1 MNSQRPPPAR
11 FTPDPALDPAL
22 ISEAADW
29 MLTLRYGEDARKAQA
44 DFDRWRQQ
52 SPAHAEAWARA
63 EALLGFFAQV
73 PAGIGKD
80 AFQALRRPTR
90 RRGMGAL
97 GALLIAAPASW
108 LAWRLMPWREWNA
121 DVSTA
126 TGERKSMTLADG
138 SRLVLNTASAVDIVF
153 TPAERRIRL
162 QAGEILVTT
171 SAAHSG
177 AGRPFVVQT
186 AQGLVQALG
195 TRFSVRCLDD
205 QTTRVAVFEHA
216 VELRA
221 AQGASGLLRAGWQ
234 ADFDA
239 ARIHPEIPVDN
250 SAALWEQGMLLA
262 RNMRL
267 ADVVAEMAR
276 YRSGVLRCHP
286 AVADL
291 RVSGA
296 VSLADTDAAL
306 ALLARALPLR
316 IEQASR
322 YWVTVAPR

>member
-1 MNSQRPPPAR
+1 MNTQQPLQAHGAPRA
-11 FTPDPALDPAL
+11 ALDPAL
-22 ISEAADW
+22 LSEAADW
-29 MLTLRYGEDARKAQA
+29 MMTLRYGDDARKAQA
-44 DFDRWRQQ
+44 SFDRWRQQ
-52 SPAHAEAWARA
+52 SPAHAEAWSRA
-63 EALLGFFAQV
+63 EALLGVFAQV

-80 AFQALRRPTR
+80 AFQALQRPTR
-90 RRGMGAL
+90 RRGMGML
-97 GALLIAAPASW
+97 GALLIAAPAGW
-108 LAWRLMPWREWNA
+108 LAWWHMPWREWTA
-121 DVSTA
+121 DVATA
-126 TGERKSMTLADG
+126 TGERRSMTLADG

-153 TPAERRIRL
+153 AAAERRVRL

-171 SAAHSG
+171 HTDPSPTY
-177 AGRPFVVQT
+177 RPFLVQT
-186 AQGLVQALG
+186 PQGTVRALG
-195 TRFSVRCLDD
+195 TRFSVRRLDA

-216 VELRA
+216 VEIRTLD
-221 AQGASGLLRAGWQ
+221 GALHLLRAGQQ

-239 ARIHPEIPVDN
+239 AAVRPEVGVDN

-276 YRSGVLRCHP
+276 YRSGVLRCDP

-296 VSLADTDAAL
+296 VSLADTDAGL
-306 ALLARALPLR
+306 ALLARSLPLR
-316 IEQASR
+316 IEQATR